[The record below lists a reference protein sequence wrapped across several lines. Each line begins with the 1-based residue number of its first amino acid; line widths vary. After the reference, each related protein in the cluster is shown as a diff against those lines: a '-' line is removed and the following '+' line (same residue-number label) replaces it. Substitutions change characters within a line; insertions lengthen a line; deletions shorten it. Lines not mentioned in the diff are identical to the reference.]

1 MKTKYIFT
9 TLLLLGVQ
17 SISQGGSRLDD
28 FDNAKTAFAA
38 KSECT
43 NPKVLGASYDHGDL
57 ANCVM
62 GDSRTVVYEL
72 EKSRKDEQVQ
82 RAKIT
87 WFDFAVQNPTGV
99 RQYTPHGDRSDAE
112 RYLGVFLETYAPCR
126 KAEVEANFFGGKG
139 CECDIQDGAYK
150 ISVQQFDNPS
160 LTERTVEIR
169 PNRP

>member
-1 MKTKYIFT
+1 MKTKFIFV

-17 SISQGGSRLDD
+17 LISQGGSRLDD
-28 FDNAKTAFAA
+28 FDQAKTAFSA
-38 KSECT
+38 KSECS

-62 GDSRTVVYEL
+62 GDTRTVVYEL

-87 WFDFAVQNPTGV
+87 WFDFDTQNPTGV
-99 RQYTPHGDRSDAE
+99 RQYAPHGDRSDAA
-112 RYLGVFLETYAPCR
+112 RYLGDFLATYAPCR
-126 KAEVEANFFGGKG
+126 KTEVEENFFGDKG
-139 CECDIQDGAYK
+139 CECDIQDGAYR
-150 ISVQQFDNPS
+150 ISVQQFDIPS

-169 PNRP
+169 PNRL